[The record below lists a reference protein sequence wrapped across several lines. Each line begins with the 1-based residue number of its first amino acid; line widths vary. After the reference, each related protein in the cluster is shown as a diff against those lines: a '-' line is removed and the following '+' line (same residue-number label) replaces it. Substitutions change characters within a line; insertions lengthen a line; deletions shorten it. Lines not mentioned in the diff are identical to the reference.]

1 MTARRA
7 QGARAGVAR
16 VQAPHGNF
24 AMRIGGAALI
34 AATVLTV
41 SQARAGS
48 FVPPSGCELK
58 ITVQN
63 RGCTVG
69 QHYICA
75 ADAPG
80 DQHVVYFDKDGPS
93 YHSKIDVETRWLES
107 SDLTT
112 GLTDRLLDQ
121 AADPA
126 SFSALLRT
134 GRDDFDCWTESNS
147 GERLRHIG
155 EDQLTGEKVEIDGVP
170 LELTRFRLKT
180 FGADGQLLIE
190 SSGQQ
195 FINRDH
201 GRFYGGVE
209 HSEDWSGEVVDDDD
223 SPVTFAF
230 PGDAGFGATEPVFDC
245 EMMMA
250 GAPLAERY
258 GHGG

>member
-1 MTARRA
+1 M
-7 QGARAGVAR
+7 
-16 VQAPHGNF
+16 
-24 AMRIGGAALI
+24 
-34 AATVLTV
+34 LTF
-41 SQARAGS
+41 SQARAAN
-48 FVPPSGCELK
+48 FVPPSGCALK

-69 QHYICA
+69 QHYVCT

-80 DQHVVYFDKDGPS
+80 DQHVIYFDKEGPS
-93 YHSKIDVETRWLES
+93 YHSKIDAETRWLES

-112 GLTDRLLDQ
+112 GLTDRLMAQ

-126 SFSALLRT
+126 SFSTLLRT
-134 GRDDFDCWTESNS
+134 GRDDFDFWTESNN
-147 GERLRHIG
+147 GEQLRHIG
-155 EDQLTGEKVEIDGVP
+155 EDRLTGETVEIDGVK
-170 LELTRFRLKT
+170 LELTQFQLKT

-190 SSGQQ
+190 STGQQ

-209 HSEDWSGEVVDDDD
+209 HSEDWSGEIRNDDD

-230 PGDAGFGATEPVFDC
+230 PGDAGFGATEPLFDC

-250 GAPLAERY
+250 LMPLAERY
-258 GHGG
+258 RHGG

>member
-1 MTARRA
+1 MTGRRA
-7 QGARAGVAR
+7 QGAIAARA
-16 VQAPHGNF
+16 QMPHIPF
-24 AMRIGGAALI
+24 AMRMGGAVLI
-34 AATVLTV
+34 AATVFSV
-41 SQARAGS
+41 AQARAAS
-48 FVPPSGCELK
+48 FVPPAGCELK

-75 ADAPG
+75 ADAQG
-80 DQHVVYFDKDGPS
+80 DQHVVYFDREGPS

-107 SDLTT
+107 TDLTT

-121 AADPA
+121 AADPP
-126 SFSALLRT
+126 SFSALLQA
-134 GRDDFDCWTESNS
+134 GRDDFDFWTESNN

-155 EDQLTGEKVEIDGVP
+155 EDTLTGEKVEIDGVA
-170 LELTRFRLKT
+170 LELTNFHLKT

-190 SSGQQ
+190 SRGQQ

-209 HSEDWSGEVVDDDD
+209 HSEDWTGEIRDDDD

-230 PGDAGFGATEPVFDC
+230 PGDAGFGSTEPVFDC
-245 EMMMA
+245 DMMMA
-250 GAPLAERY
+250 GLPLAERF